1 MKTIKIKDWVAALRS
16 GDYSQCAGA
25 LCRAD
30 DITATV
36 SYCCLGVAAKAAD
49 ALDLG
54 RIYVDSPVDE
64 TPRILNLDLGLPEIT
79 TPAHT
84 LEEAAVRWDNYK
96 GDVLDSFQKYLVD
109 MNDNGASFSDIA
121 DEIEK
126 YCDPEAEIQF
136 LEKSD
141 F

>member
-49 ALDLG
+49 ALDIG
-54 RIYVDSPVDE
+54 RIHVE
-64 TPRILNLDLGLPEIT
+64 TKDGVTRTINLDLGLPEIT
-79 TPAHT
+79 TPART
-84 LEEAAVRWDNYK
+84 LEEAAVRWVNDT
-96 GDVLDSFQKYLVD
+96 GDVRGSLQKRLVLL
-109 MNDNGASFSDIA
+109 NDDGASFSDIA